1 MKRLVLLAA
10 MLLCILNLYAQE
22 SSDFVQIAGKVVVK
36 GSSQPLHFASVTLA
50 GTNISNVTNSEG
62 VFTLKIPASQLADGL
77 VTVSH
82 LGYAETVLR
91 ISDFKD
97 HSSSEKPLKISIVPV
112 NYTLDPA
119 VVSAHDPLELL
130 KAAIMKINENYATEN
145 IGMLAFYREMV
156 KKGSSKYLAMNEAIV
171 DINKASYSSYHGD
184 RAGIYKGR
192 GSKNY
197 DSTDTLFIKYVGGLG
212 ALLEIDNVKNP
223 FAGVPFDELGM
234 YYEFKNGTPQVLGNR
249 FFRVVEFTKKSY
261 INDILMRGRVFID
274 SETLAI
280 GRTEMSIN
288 VEGRDDAVSI
298 FILKRPPHIRIEV
311 LSAQYVVNY
320 RMSGNKWYYEY
331 AKSEVRFATRKKHSL
346 FRNTFTVTSEIA
358 VTDFKPGV
366 IPIKNDA
373 RIKFR
378 DYMTEK
384 VEAFTDEN
392 FWENYNIIE
401 PDQSIEKIIK
411 KIVKQLKKH
420 KTEN

>member
-10 MLLCILNLYAQE
+10 MLFCILNIYAQE

-62 VFTLKIPASQLADGL
+62 IFTLKIPASQLADGL

-82 LGYAETVLR
+82 LGYAEAVLR

-97 HSSSEKPLKISIVPV
+97 HSSPEKPLKIIIVPV

-119 VVSAHDPLELL
+119 IVSAHDPLELL

-212 ALLEIDNVKNP
+212 ALLEIDNAKNP

-234 YYEFKNGTPQVLGNR
+234 YYEFRNGTPQVLGNR

-261 INDILMRGRVFID
+261 ITDILMRGRVFID

-298 FILKRPPHIRIEV
+298 FILKRPPQIRIEV